1 MRGDLTIH
9 ALSKNVISYL
19 AKYSDALVGTFY
31 AVDQSDRELL
41 RLILFESEVFG
52 VIELGFYKA
61 VSETVFRQVNESIAI
76 SIKSAQDSERIKILL
91 EESKEQASELQSQ
104 QEELKAINEE
114 LEKQQSSLQKSNEEL
129 EYQTKRLRE
138 SEKSIRIKNDA
149 LEKATQRLER
159 QKRDIELTTSQV
171 ENARHELEAK
181 AKELETASKYKSEF
195 LANMS
200 HELRT
205 PLNSLLILS
214 ESLAKN
220 EDNNL
225 TEEQIEAAKIIYS
238 GGKDL
243 LNLIN
248 DITLNLSKQFNPIA
262 KQKNLQFL
270 VEKDASSLTYIRSD
284 RKHIKQI
291 LKNLL
296 SNAFK
301 FTSKGLVTLKIHAPY
316 EHTKFNRK
324 TLKHTNC
331 VGFSVID
338 TGIGIPAD
346 KQAIIF
352 GAFQQIDGS
361 TNRKYAGTGLGLS
374 ISKELTKL
382 LTCEIQL
389 ESDVGKGSRF
399 TLYAPLSK
407 RKSIDENAQ
416 VDNEPSIVT
425 MATSTTTGTSTQDS
439 ESINAPFNKASVKSV
454 RQLQDD
460 RDTLIE
466 NERCAMIACDSI
478 AFFEKRSHLR
488 IMTL

>member
-1 MRGDLTIH
+1 MTHTLREMSNRNEQDAWSKNGQAAGLANLMRGDLTIH

-61 VSETVFRQVNESIAI
+61 VSETVLQLFCQVNESIAI

-138 SEKSIRIKNDA
+138 SEESIRIKNDA
-149 LEKATQRLER
+149 LEKSTQRLEQ
-159 QKRDIELTTSQV
+159 QKRDLELTTSQV

-205 PLNSLLILS
+205 PLNNLLILS

-248 DITLNLSKQFNPIA
+248 DILDLSKVEAGKLQIDVGDVLIDDITLNLSKQFNPIA

-270 VEKDASSLTYIRSD
+270 VEKDAS
-284 RKHIKQI
+284 
-291 LKNLL
+291 
-296 SNAFK
+296 
-301 FTSKGLVTLKIHAPY
+301 
-316 EHTKFNRK
+316 
-324 TLKHTNC
+324 
-331 VGFSVID
+331 
-338 TGIGIPAD
+338 
-346 KQAIIF
+346 
-352 GAFQQIDGS
+352 
-361 TNRKYAGTGLGLS
+361 
-374 ISKELTKL
+374 
-382 LTCEIQL
+382 
-389 ESDVGKGSRF
+389 
-399 TLYAPLSK
+399 
-407 RKSIDENAQ
+407 
-416 VDNEPSIVT
+416 
-425 MATSTTTGTSTQDS
+425 
-439 ESINAPFNKASVKSV
+439 
-454 RQLQDD
+454 
-460 RDTLIE
+460 
-466 NERCAMIACDSI
+466 
-478 AFFEKRSHLR
+478 
-488 IMTL
+488 